1 MLVRWTIRLLSS
13 LIGIAAGLIIS
24 DATLSNFHIS
34 VEGVV
39 VATMVFWVVHIVV
52 SFLALRVLI
61 RQPSI
66 AMAGLLAVASTIISL
81 VIVSF
86 IVSSMKVTGFSTYVL
101 ATLIIWATTAIGDI
115 VGQRM
120 IRARRIDRQI
130 DRRS

>member
-39 VATMVFWVVHIVV
+39 VATLGVWVVHIVV

>member
-34 VEGVV
+34 VEVVV
-39 VATMVFWVVHIVV
+39 VATLVFWVVHIVV

>member
-39 VATMVFWVVHIVV
+39 VATLVFWVVHIVV

-86 IVSSMKVTGFSTYVL
+86 IVSSMKTRSP
-101 ATLIIWATTAIGDI
+101 I
-115 VGQRM
+115 VAFNPTKQCG
-120 IRARRIDRQI
+120 
-130 DRRS
+130 

>member
-24 DATLSNFHIS
+24 DATLSDFHIS

-39 VATMVFWVVHIVV
+39 VATLVFWVVHIVV

-86 IVSSMKVTGFSTYVL
+86 VVSSLKVTGFSTYVL

-120 IRARRIDRQI
+120 IRARRIDRRN

>member
-39 VATMVFWVVHIVV
+39 VATLVFWIVHIVV

>member
-39 VATMVFWVVHIVV
+39 VATLVFWVVHIVV

-120 IRARRIDRQI
+120 IRARRIDRRN

>member
-39 VATMVFWVVHIVV
+39 VATLVFWVVHIVV

>member
-39 VATMVFWVVHIVV
+39 VATLVFWVVHIVV

-120 IRARRIDRQI
+120 IRARRLERQI

>member
-39 VATMVFWVVHIVV
+39 VATLVFWIVHIVV

-120 IRARRIDRQI
+120 IRARRIYRQI